1 MRQLI
6 KMGRNSLLLL
16 WLLSLVAHLA
26 GATPVGLPR
35 GVAGPRSAM
44 RPCGLEE
51 EAARLATHESPVRA
65 GPGSSTAPISFNPTG
80 LVLMWR
86 LGERAEEEEEERS
99 SSRSSRSGRGDRASG
114 VRRVQRRRSVTEKQ
128 LMNDKAHNLYARQR
142 QLWLKSVMGH
152 LNTARRGLPAGA
164 AFHDWMG
171 GALGL
176 DEVAPSGD
184 LAASSSSSSWV
195 DAFGSEESPDFRGEN
210 GA

>member
-1 MRQLI
+1 
-6 KMGRNSLLLL
+6 MGRNSLLLL
-16 WLLSLVAHLA
+16 WLLSLVAHLS
-26 GATPVGLPR
+26 GATPVRLPR
-35 GVAGPRSAM
+35 GVTGPRSAVE
-44 RPCGLEE
+44 PCGIEE
-51 EAARLATHESPVRA
+51 EEEAAARLATHESLVRA
-65 GPGSSTAPISFNPTG
+65 GPGSSASSAPVSFNPTG

-86 LGERAEEEEEERS
+86 LGERAEEERSRSSS
-99 SSRSSRSGRGDRASG
+99 SSRSSSRGSRASG

-171 GALGL
+171 GALRL

-184 LAASSSSSSWV
+184 LAASSSSSSSWE
-195 DAFGSEESPDFRGEN
+195 DAFGSEESPDFRGEH